1 MILRIFLR
9 LRMKRNPIVLETL
22 ARIYFFHFFAIFR
35 TENNL
40 STQKA
45 ILLANM

>member
-1 MILRIFLR
+1 MILKIFLR
-9 LRMKRNPIVLETL
+9 LRMKWNPIVLKTF
-22 ARIYFFHFFAIFR
+22 ARIYFFHFLAIFR

-45 ILLANM
+45 ILLTNV